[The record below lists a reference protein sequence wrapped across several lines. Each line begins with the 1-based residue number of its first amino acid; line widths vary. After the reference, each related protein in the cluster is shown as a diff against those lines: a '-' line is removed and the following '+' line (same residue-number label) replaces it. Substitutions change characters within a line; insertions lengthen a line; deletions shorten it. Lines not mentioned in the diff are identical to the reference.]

1 MGSAAKNSKTQFD
14 EQDMLLPVVDYMHE
28 NYNRYISISEL
39 AEIFYMHPTYL
50 IRKFKSLYGVP
61 PLVYFSNIKIK
72 KAIDLLSST
81 NLTIKEVASK
91 LGMDDASYFSRWFK
105 KHIGFSPLE
114 YRKNLK
120 SR

>member
-28 NYNRYISISEL
+28 NYNKYISISEL

-72 KAIDLLSST
+72 KATELLSS
-81 NLTIKEVASK
+81 IDDKIDKVAK
-91 LGMDDASYFSRWFK
+91 RMGIADASYFSRWFK
-105 KHIGFSPLE
+105 RHCGLSPTE
-114 YRKNLK
+114 YRKSIKTN
-120 SR
+120 

>member
-1 MGSAAKNSKTQFD
+1 MKSEAKKHT
-14 EQDMLLPVVDYMHE
+14 EKDMFLPVVDYMHK
-28 NYNRYISISEL
+28 NYNKYITISEL